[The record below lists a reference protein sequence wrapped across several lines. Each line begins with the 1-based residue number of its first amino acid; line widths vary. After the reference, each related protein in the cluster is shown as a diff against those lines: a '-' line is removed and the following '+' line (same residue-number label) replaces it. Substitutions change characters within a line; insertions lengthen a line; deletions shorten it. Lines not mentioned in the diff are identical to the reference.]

1 MKTNLNCSFNK
12 TIVEILNIFNLNGK
26 GIVFCIDDQGKF
38 QGTISEGDI
47 RRAIIAGLPL
57 DLKIKILLDKNSD
70 EFNRICTNL
79 QNFEVIDKIK
89 KPSVFASIN
98 TPLPDL
104 IKLINDRIK
113 IIPLLDENERVVDY
127 FEYNTRINIPIASS
141 IIYGEEYS
149 NVLECLDTN
158 WISSQG
164 RFVTLFEKK
173 FAEFNNSKYAVTVMN
188 GTAALSLALMALG
201 IKKGDEVILPN
212 LTFAASINAILFIGA
227 KPVIVD
233 IIEKDFGLNP
243 KQVLSSITKKTKAIM
258 PVHLY
263 GYCCDMEAIKKI
275 AHDQNIYIV
284 EDAAESIGAKYKDKF
299 VGALGEIGC
308 FSFFGNKIITTGEGG
323 MCTTDDEGLFNKM
336 LQLRD
341 HGMSK
346 TKKYWHDVVGYNFRM
361 TNLQAAIGCGQLN
374 RIESL
379 LLKRMK
385 ILNLYKQHLNLEYFK
400 FIEEPT
406 NRNSVVWLVS
416 CLLKK
421 LDVAKFVSIAK
432 DKYNIDIRKF
442 FYPLNKMPIYKKYCK
457 TDVSESIK
465 ISNVGVNLPT
475 LLNLSDMEYINIC
488 NNLNLIAEKVKIN

>member
-1 MKTNLNCSFNK
+1 MKTNLNCSDNK
-12 TIVEILNIFNLNGK
+12 TIVEILKIFNDNGK
-26 GIVFCIDDQGKF
+26 GIVFCINDQEKF

-57 DLKIKILLDKNSD
+57 DLKIKTILDRNSE
-70 EFNRICTNL
+70 EFNLICTKI
-79 QNFEVIDKIK
+79 QNYEVIDKIK

-98 TPLPDL
+98 TAIPDL

-113 IIPLLDENERVVDY
+113 IIPLLDDDGRVVDY

-164 RFVTLFEKK
+164 RFVNLFEKK
-173 FAEFNNSKYAVTVMN
+173 FAEYNNSKFAVTAMN

-201 IKKGDEVILPN
+201 IKRGDEVIVPN
-212 LTFAASINAILFIGA
+212 LTFAASINAVLFIGA

-233 IIEKDFGLNP
+233 VMEGDFGMNP
-243 KQVLSSITKKTKAIM
+243 KQVLASITKKTKAIM

-263 GYCCDMEAIKKI
+263 GYCCDMLSIREI
-275 AHDQNIYIV
+275 AQQHNLFIV
-284 EDAAESIGAKYKDKF
+284 EDAAESIGAKCNNKY
-299 VGALGEIGC
+299 VGTLGSIGC

-323 MCTTDDEGLFNKM
+323 MCTTDDESLYHKM

-379 LLKRMK
+379 LLKRIE
-385 ILNLYKQHLNLEYFK
+385 ILNLYKKHLKSEYFK
-400 FIEEPT
+400 FINEPA

-416 CLLKK
+416 CLLKN
-421 LDVAKFVSIAK
+421 LDTVNFINIAK
-432 DKYNIDIRKF
+432 DSYNIDIRSF

-457 TDVSESIK
+457 IDVTESIR
-465 ISNVGVNLPT
+465 ISSVGVNLPT
-475 LLNLSDMEYINIC
+475 LLNLSENEYINIC
-488 NNLNLIAEKVKIN
+488 NKLNLIAEKVKRS